1 MASLFSQLTA
11 NTNKLLIVHALYLYQ
26 RHLVDF
32 FLSTSEDFNHVVSLV
47 FTLFSSTSGSDVDNN
62 AVFSISTSVLEK
74 YFDLYHEE
82 TSEKLNLYMI
92 QVAPKIF
99 ALLMAALVKARQ
111 PLTTERFAE
120 LKAQVQRDAQALR
133 AAA

>member
-1 MASLFSQLTA
+1 MLHPLFS
-11 NTNKLLIVHALYLYQ
+11 LLVRRPDLVVEHVSGYAALAHEEASEAAAEVLQ
-26 RHLVDF
+26 R
-32 FLSTSEDFNHVVSLV
+32 VVAGALAM
-47 FTLFSSTSGSDVDNN
+47 LFA
-62 AVFSISTSVLEK
+62 AVFLTLTGTAVMLGVMFGQFHWVL
-74 YFDLYHEE
+74 LA
-82 TSEKLNLYMI
+82 LP
-92 QVAPKIF
+92 AGIF